1 MRPDD
6 RDEKNEDRPSAEEIE
21 LRKQLRTGLRVERAV
36 NQPGGRPAPVTSP
49 REGEK
54 E

>member
-6 RDEKNEDRPSAEEIE
+6 DRGEREDRLSAEEIE
-21 LRKQLRTGLRVERAV
+21 RRKKLRSGLRVERAV